1 MGSGES
7 ENMTYYDINNMT
19 AFICDDEEKSL
30 QSMRVVFQYVL
41 YSLIFLLG
49 LAGNGLMIT
58 VLLGRRCHLRITE
71 IYLLHLAL
79 ADLMLLFTF
88 PFSMVE
94 SVAGWLFGNFLCKL
108 VGLMKNLN
116 ILCGSFLLACIGFDR
131 YLAIVH
137 AVSSLQN
144 RRQKTVHLT
153 CIILW
158 LVCLAFT
165 MPDFVFLNVE
175 EDVTNTSWLSCSYHH
190 YGIDAHNW
198 VLTSR
203 VLGHVCFFLPLAIMS
218 YCYTAVVVTLFKS
231 QKSQAKQ
238 GAIRL
243 ALVVTFVFCLCWLP
257 YNITLLIQTL
267 VDLRV
272 IMYESCRYHV
282 LLQPILDVTKSLGFS
297 HCCLNPFLYAFIGV
311 RFRNELIRL
320 LYKLTCRTRY
330 YSGPRFSDATTS
342 NSTIH
347 S

>member
-1 MGSGES
+1 MTSYYYDV
-7 ENMTYYDINNMT
+7 NMTGFT
-19 AFICDDEEKSL
+19 CDDEEKGL
-30 QSMRVVFQYVL
+30 QSTRVAFQHVL

-49 LAGNGLMIT
+49 VVGNGLMIT
-58 VLLGRRCHLRITE
+58 VLLGRWRHLRITE

-94 SVAGWLFGNFLCKL
+94 SVAGWLFGKFLCKL

-137 AVSSLQN
+137 AVSSLQH
-144 RRQKTVHLT
+144 RRRKTVHLT

-158 LVCLAFT
+158 FVCLAFT
-165 MPDFVFLNVE
+165 MPDFVFLTVE
-175 EDVTNTSWLSCSYHH
+175 EEVTNASWLSCSYHH
-190 YGIDAHNW
+190 YGIHAHNW

-203 VLGHVCFFLPLAIMS
+203 VLGHVCFFLPLAVMS
-218 YCYTAVVVTLFKS
+218 YCYTAVVATLFKS

-272 IMYESCRYHV
+272 ITYESCSYHV

-311 RFRNELIRL
+311 HFRNELIQL
-320 LYKLTCRTRY
+320 LYKLTCRTQRY
-330 YSGPRFSDATTS
+330 SRPSISEVTTS

>member
-1 MGSGES
+1 MTSYYYDP
-7 ENMTYYDINNMT
+7 NMTGFTCY
-19 AFICDDEEKSL
+19 DEEEGL
-30 QSMRVVFQYVL
+30 QSTREVFQHVF
-41 YSLIFLLG
+41 YSLILLLG
-49 LAGNGLMIT
+49 VVGNGLMIT
-58 VLLGRRCHLRITE
+58 VLLGRRRHLRITE

-94 SVAGWLFGNFLCKL
+94 SVTGWLFGEFLCKL
-108 VGLMKNLN
+108 IGLMKNLH

-153 CIILW
+153 CVTLW
-158 LVCLAFT
+158 VVCFAFT
-165 MPDFVFLNVE
+165 MPDFVFLTVK
-175 EDVTNTSWLSCSYHH
+175 EDVTNASWLLCLYHN
-190 YGIDAHNW
+190 GIHAHNW

-203 VLGHVCFFLPLAIMS
+203 VLGHVCFFLPLAAMS

-243 ALVVTFVFCLCWLP
+243 ALVVTFVFCVCWLP

-267 VDLRV
+267 VDLQV
-272 IMYESCRYHV
+272 ITYESCRYRV
-282 LLQPILDVTKSLGFS
+282 LLEPVLEVTKSLGFS
-297 HCCLNPFLYAFIGV
+297 HSCLNPFLYAFIGV
-311 RFRNELIRL
+311 RFRNELKQL
-320 LYKLTCRTRY
+320 FYKLTCRTWR